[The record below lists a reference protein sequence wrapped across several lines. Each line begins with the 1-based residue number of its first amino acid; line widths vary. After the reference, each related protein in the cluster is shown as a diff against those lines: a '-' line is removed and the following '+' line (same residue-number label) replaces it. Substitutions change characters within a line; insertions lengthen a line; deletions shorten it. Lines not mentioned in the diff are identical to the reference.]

1 MAEAEIVELEL
12 PDGGV
17 IAVRAERLGARGTNI
32 GVKEALSFSA
42 VSSALRGV
50 AADVHKAVQ
59 AVQPDVAEV
68 EFGLELAVKNSKLMC
83 MLVDGEGKATL
94 KVRLEWKSK
103 SEAKGQAGT
112 DGP

>member
-1 MAEAEIVELEL
+1 MAETEIVELEL

-17 IAVRAERLGARGTNI
+17 IAVRAERVGPRGTNI
-32 GVKEALSFSA
+32 GLKETLSFSA
-42 VSSALRGV
+42 VSSALRGI
-50 AADVHKAVQ
+50 AADVHQAVQ

-94 KVRLEWKSK
+94 RVRLEWNGG
-103 SEAKGQAGT
+103 AGQVRA
-112 DGP
+112 DGA